1 MKLQGDWGG
10 FVASSRAL
18 LRLCATQAKNR
29 CELFARPRVTVN
41 LELSKLFS
49 LTRKHQGVFK
59 FVKKHCYLFGA
70 SAHLNRFFET
80 SSSARATASNQT
92 MQNIVMATHQESIM
106 SLVTLN
112 KSLRISPE
120 TSFRLISSV

>member
-70 SAHLNRFFET
+70 SDFLKRHQVH
-80 SSSARATASNQT
+80 ARLPQIK
-92 MQNIVMATHQESIM
+92 QCRILTHQESIM
-106 SLVTLN
+106 SLVKLN
-112 KSLRISPE
+112 KSLRISPG